1 MSDTDTSTDATEQN
15 EQTQVE
21 TTTGEQTE
29 ADSDR
34 GEQPDSVDSLPKWAR
49 DRLSKANNEAA
60 RYRTGLR
67 DAEAKLA
74 GAKTPEQFEAAVAE
88 LRDGNARL
96 ERELLVERVARK
108 AELPQELAELL
119 QGDTEDELKAHADK
133 LRKFAAPATQTPQL
147 LSGGLDP
154 SDGDDFDPVKA
165 AHAARRH
172 RY

>member
-1 MSDTDTSTDATEQN
+1 VSDTDTGTTEQT

-21 TTTGEQTE
+21 NATETAEQTEANNDRGEQTE
-29 ADSDR
+29 
-34 GEQPDSVDSLPKWAR
+34 GVDSLPKWAR
-49 DRLSKANNEAA
+49 DRLTKANNEAA

-119 QGDTEDELKAHADK
+119 QGDTEDALKAHADK
-133 LRKFAAPATQTPQL
+133 LRKFAEPATPTPQS

-154 SDGDDFDPVKA
+154 SDEDDFDPVKA